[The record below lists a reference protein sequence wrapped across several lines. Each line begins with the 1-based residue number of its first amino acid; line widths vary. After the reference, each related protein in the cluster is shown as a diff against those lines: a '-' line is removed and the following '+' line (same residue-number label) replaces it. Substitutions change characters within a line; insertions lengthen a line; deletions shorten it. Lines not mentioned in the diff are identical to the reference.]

1 MPATYLLTTN
11 NLGDVDD
18 IEKAR
23 DNLGISRDIVD
34 PNNVDIKGGS
44 VSVDYFRLTQ
54 IEPFDTGYILTADS
68 DGVAKWSALELSDL
82 NTNISSFINNVP
94 YASQEWTCNNFMRN
108 EDNLSGITD
117 RVVALSNLGINFT
130 FGDVDD
136 NLNGYLQMTN
146 IVMSNLQVN
155 ESAQIN
161 EVIIN
166 DKITYNTDF
175 VSSNN
180 MVYIDPNTKE
190 IRSIELGNDIEDI
203 DIDIDARKRPPSMA
217 LLNTVYQNIS
227 ETMNTMEITLGNL
240 IIDNYYLQITRNLS
254 DLPDAEIARSNLGFQ
269 GVTINDDG
277 IETGRLRLN
286 NEFILDQTTHE
297 SGQFLRCDAS
307 GKGTWESLPD
317 ATATEKGTVRLT
329 NDYEFDTTFDD
340 TVVASLKTIKSFND
354 GFADSTT
361 ELVESRLKTTNLL
374 SEYKDLNIN
383 DRALLLSNLHV
394 THNAIFDSPNNLA
407 YFVDDV
413 GFLRA
418 DNFLYEI
425 GGYSN
430 GIEQTRSNLNLV
442 KVAWTGSY
450 YDLSDVPSINDDM
463 YIKVDNNLSEFES
476 EANRTQA
483 RDNLG
488 LLDMATMSRSNVDIN
503 GGVITDLTSIK
514 TNELILYDVD
524 IPIDSMNNNT
534 CFLKAGDTSGTATW
548 GALPDAT
555 ANQKGILTLQSS
567 FDDHDD
573 SSAYTSSCVHDQII
587 SITTEINSIVVDTEI
602 IDSNIS
608 TNSSSIQTLSIA
620 LSTSL
625 YHPSTGVNNALSTL
639 SNDINLLEVLVDGN
653 RHDYDLNNVDIY
665 NTLSN
670 IESELT
676 IVVENQVNTLNTS
689 ISTTTSTLNTSIST
703 TTSTLNTSISTTTS
717 TLNTRIDYEVSNIN
731 EDILYMTSN
740 VSTLDGSLSLLK
752 TQFQNLHTM
761 VDSSGGVDSQSYRI
775 NVIERSLWGYDNEPL
790 GITYNL
796 SNLTEDFSNY
806 VLSTNSAIDT
816 TNLSITEN
824 RDRIIKLEIQQ
835 SNTVDDILE
844 IKTDINDT
852 KSNLLSTSIDLL
864 THKTDYGYLK
874 LNVDSNNDKI
884 TELQNSLWGITDENT
899 SGVKGTL
906 SNLKS
911 EFDSHEEFT
920 IANVVSLTSNLG
932 VTNST
937 LSQATTSISQM
948 TNSLDQHIIH
958 FNYLHS
964 NVDSNISKITAIE
977 HSLWRLS
984 DTEPTGIRG
993 DLTQYMT
1000 SFDSH
1005 ITEEYNVLNAYS
1017 HSNINAFSERL
1028 ASLEGGSG
1036 FEQETIASNV
1046 FTILPNKI
1054 ELLSVALSSQIENEQ
1069 NNHDMHSALN
1079 TQLSDSLTT
1088 FSNDSSGYIHS
1099 LSNSLTANI
1108 SLVDNVSTLANQNY
1122 TDILSTAN
1130 TLYTLSNYFN
1140 HFKTLEWDRD
1150 FKLTTLPSIDTN
1162 ISTLESTATLLST
1175 NISSTLDIS
1184 LSTQSNLNTTTSLA
1198 ESLSISQEFLSIN
1211 LSTLE
1216 VSLSTSDND
1225 TVNSINSI
1233 NSSVTASLDRITLV
1247 EGQIGSTG
1255 NLNFVSTQ
1263 VFNTLS
1269 TNFSILN
1276 THVYELDNSISDTSI
1291 QLSNL
1296 DLSVTENYDRI
1307 TSYYSIPLQDS
1318 DMRIDIE
1325 NDKIKFKKKDSN
1337 GNYQTLHIFR

>member
-44 VSVDYFRLTQ
+44 ISVEYFRLIQ
-54 IEPFDTGYILTADS
+54 PEPVDKEGYILTADS
-68 DGVAKWSALELSDL
+68 NGVARWSVLELNLDEI
-82 NTNISSFINNVP
+82 TNISSFRNDVP
-94 YASQEWTCNNFMRN
+94 YASEEWTCNTFMRN
-108 EDNLSGITD
+108 DDNLSGITD
-117 RVVALSNLGINFT
+117 RVAALSNLGINFT
-130 FGDVDD
+130 SGDVDD
-136 NLNGYLQMTN
+136 TLNGYLHMTN

-155 ESAQIN
+155 ESAQMN

-175 VSSNN
+175 IPSNN

-203 DIDIDARKRPPSMA
+203 DIDNDARKRPPSMA

-227 ETMNTMEITLGNL
+227 ETMTTMEITLGNL

-286 NEFILDQTTHE
+286 NEFILDQTTHV

-317 ATATEKGTVRLT
+317 ATATENGTVRLT
-329 NDYEFDTTFDD
+329 NDYNFDTTFDD
-340 TVVASLKTIKSFND
+340 TVVTSLKTIKSFNQA
-354 GFADSTT
+354 FTDSTT

-374 SEYKDLNIN
+374 SEYKDLNTN
-383 DRALLLSNLHV
+383 ERASLLSNLHV

-418 DNFLYEI
+418 DHFLSEI

-450 YDLSDVPSINDDM
+450 YDLSDVPSFNDDM
-463 YIKVDNNLSEFES
+463 YIKVDNNLSEFTNS
-476 EANRTQA
+476 EANRTDA

-514 TNELILYDVD
+514 TNELILYDID
-524 IPIDSMNNNT
+524 IPIDSMNSNT
-534 CFLKAGDTSGTATW
+534 CFLKAGDDSGKATW

-555 ANQKGILTLQSS
+555 ANQKGILTLRSL

-573 SSAYTSSCVHDQII
+573 SSAYTSSFVHDQIN
-587 SITTEINSIVVDTEI
+587 SITTEIDSIVLDTET
-602 IDSNIS
+602 IDTNIS

-620 LSTSL
+620 LSISL
-625 YHPSTGVNNALSTL
+625 YHPSTGLNNALSTL

-653 RHDYDLNNVDIY
+653 RYDYDLNNVDIY

-670 IESELT
+670 IESDLT
-676 IVVENQVNTLNTS
+676 TVVETQVNILNINLDNKTVQLSNTLNTR
-689 ISTTTSTLNTSIST
+689 INTTID
-703 TTSTLNTSISTTTS
+703 
-717 TLNTRIDYEVSNIN
+717 TLNTRIDDEVSDIN
-731 EDILYMTSN
+731 EDIRDMTSN
-740 VSTLDGSLSLLK
+740 VSILDDSLSSLNS
-752 TQFQNLHTM
+752 QFQSLHIM
-761 VDSSGGVDSQSYRI
+761 VDSGASNSQSYRI
-775 NVIERSLWGYDNEPL
+775 NVIERSLWGYHNEPL

-796 SNLTEDFSNY
+796 SNLTEDFTNY
-806 VLSTNSAIDT
+806 VLSTNSAIET
-816 TNLSITEN
+816 TNLSITET
-824 RDRIIKLEIQQ
+824 RERVIPLETQQ
-835 SNTVDDILE
+835 SNTVYDILE

-852 KSNLLSTSIDLL
+852 NSNLLSTSIDLQ
-864 THKTDYGYLK
+864 THKTDHGYLK
-874 LNVDSNNDKI
+874 LNVDSNNAKI

-899 SGVKGTL
+899 FGVKGGL
-906 SNLKS
+906 SNLQS

-937 LSQATTSISQM
+937 LSQATLNISQM

-958 FNYLHS
+958 YNYLHS

-977 HSLWRLS
+977 HSLWGLS
-984 DTEPTGIRG
+984 DTDPTGIRG
-993 DLTQYMT
+993 DLNHYMT

-1005 ITEEYNVLNAYS
+1005 ITDEYNVLEAYS

-1046 FTILPNKI
+1046 FTVLPNKI
-1054 ELLSVALSSQIENEQ
+1054 ELLSVALSSQIDNEQ
-1069 NNHDMHSALN
+1069 NNYDIHSALI
-1079 TQLSDSLTT
+1079 TQLSVSLTT
-1088 FSNDSSGYIHS
+1088 FSNDSSGDIYS
-1099 LSNSLTANI
+1099 LSNSLTGNI
-1108 SLVDNVSTLANQNY
+1108 SLVDNVSSLANQNY
-1122 TDILSTAN
+1122 EDIQSTIE
-1130 TLYTLSNYFN
+1130 TLITLSNNYYN
-1140 HFKTLEWDRD
+1140 FKTFDWNTYLIS
-1150 FKLTTLPSIDTN
+1150 TTLPSINTN
-1162 ISTLESTATLLST
+1162 ISTLESTTTLLST

-1184 LSTQSNLNTTTSLA
+1184 LSTQSSLNTTTSLA
-1198 ESLSISQEFLSIN
+1198 ESLSISQNDLSNN
-1211 LSTLE
+1211 LTILE

-1225 TVNSINSI
+1225 TVDSINSI
-1233 NSSVTASLDRITLV
+1233 NSSVTASLDRITVV

-1255 NLNFVSTQ
+1255 SLNFVSTQ

-1269 TNFSILN
+1269 TNFSTLN
-1276 THVYELDNSISDTSI
+1276 THVYNTLDNSINDTSTH
-1291 QLSNL
+1291 LSNL
-1296 DLSVTENYDRI
+1296 NLSVTENYDTI
-1307 TSYYSIPLQDS
+1307 TSYYSIPLQES

-1325 NDKIKFKKKDSN
+1325 NNKIKFKKKDIN
-1337 GNYQTLHIFR
+1337 GNFQTLHIFR